1 MQDWAMASETTRPTQ
16 KALPAAG
23 LYPQTKA
30 TREDWLRLA
39 MKVLIKDGVEHVK
52 VLDLAGRLGVS
63 RSSFYWYFE
72 SRQDLL
78 EQLLRLWAETNTR
91 AVVEHAALPSATIM
105 HGIINIAICWLDPN
119 LFDPQLDF
127 AIREWARRSRHV
139 HKVVVEA
146 DDRRVAAIRDM
157 FARHDYPEADAFI
170 RARVLYF
177 MQIGYYAL
185 DLKEGLEQRIAPTAE
200 YLRAFT
206 GQEADAVQVKEFQQ
220 TLRQRVGKGAKS
232 PYQQV

>member
-1 MQDWAMASETTRPTQ
+1 MSKKPPQPAS
-16 KALPAAG
+16 

-30 TREDWLRLA
+30 TQEDWLRLA
-39 MKVLIKDGVEHVK
+39 MKVLIKEGVEHVK

-63 RSSFYWYFE
+63 RSSFYWYFH

-78 EQLLRLWAETNTR
+78 DQLLKRWAETNTK
-91 AVVEHAALPSATIM
+91 AIVEHAALPSASIM
-105 HGIINIAICWLDPN
+105 QGIINTAICWLNPA
-119 LFDPQLDF
+119 LFDPRLDF
-127 AIREWARRSRHV
+127 AIREWARRSKAV

-146 DDRRVAAIRDM
+146 DERRVAAIQEM
-157 FARHDYPEADAFI
+157 FARHDYPAADAFI

-185 DLKEGLEQRIAPTAE
+185 DLKESLEQRIAPTAE

-206 GQEADAVQVKEFQQ
+206 GREPDAKMVKDFTRE
-220 TLRQRVGKGAKS
+220 LRQRVR
-232 PYQQV
+232 